1 MRKRYKYED
10 YEAIWQYSQASGND
24 LLLLLALVKFRQDKG
39 MYASKET
46 LAVVMRCN
54 VDTVDRSLKRLKALN
69 ELNWDKGS
77 NYGKKANRYFILLP
91 GLDLDPNNTPA
102 DSTAISSANSSLIP
116 PQTRALSP
124 RKFTPLNS
132 KETELKL
139 KEEITVFDASML
151 GVLHKVSIDVSGLS
165 PLQVLDLLNTFASSH
180 SCRSAYTDKIRLER
194 WWAYLDKFSA
204 SQAKRED
211 TNLEG
216 KLADG
221 NEG

>member
-10 YEAIWQYSQASGND
+10 YEVIWQYSQASGND
-24 LLLLLALVKFRQDKG
+24 LLLLLALVKFRQAKG
-39 MYASKET
+39 MYATKET

-69 ELNWDKGS
+69 ELAWDKGS

-91 GLDLDPNNTPA
+91 GLDFDPNNTPA
-102 DSTAISSANSSLIP
+102 VSSANSTAVSTADSSSIP
-116 PQTRALSP
+116 PQTHPLYP

-151 GVLHKVSIDVSGLS
+151 SVLHKVSIEISGLS

-180 SCRSAYTDKIRLER
+180 SCRSAYTEKVRLER
-194 WWAYLDKFSA
+194 WWAYLDKFAA
-204 SQAKRED
+204 SQANREID
-211 TNLEG
+211 N
-216 KLADG
+216 
-221 NEG
+221 